1 MARTLPLEGLKVV
14 AIEQAVDMA
23 WGGFDSSRN

>member
-1 MARTLPLEGLKVV
+1 MYDELHQGI

-23 WGGFDSSRN
+23 WGGFEISRN